1 MSSFEVEVVS
11 DPGRFRDLKP
21 DWSDLHAAASG
32 APFSSHDWITVSE
45 RHYPSAAP
53 RIVTLWQAGTLVAAA
68 PLAFRKEP
76 ASPRL
81 KALKVPST
89 SMLCRE
95 RVGFHEILVRP
106 GLADAIAPTL
116 LQSMNIGTGYIDL
129 TPMRLNDGLAAL
141 IAAAPPEWH
150 VQDRS
155 EITTSISDIGEGW
168 EAYAKTRKS
177 SFRKN
182 LRVAGRRVAEAGGV
196 IERTVGADDDSRAIL
211 EKTLDLSART
221 WKSGAGTDIGSNETV
236 RAFFRDLYDAF
247 QPDGMRIYL
256 LSIEGDP
263 AAASTYMIANG
274 VAYGLINDF
283 DDRFASLSPGRAI
296 VAQALEDFAGEGLS
310 AVDMLR
316 STPFTDGFATRQ
328 ESFRRVRFFRGFN
341 LARGILHAETALKA
355 ARRSIMGQK
364 ERVKGRQ
371 KALGKKDG

>member
-11 DPGRFRDLKP
+11 DPARFQELKS
-21 DWSDLHAAASG
+21 DWADLHAAASG

-45 RHYPSAAP
+45 RHYPTEAP
-53 RIVTLWQAGTLVAAA
+53 RIVALREAGTLIAAA
-68 PLAFRKEP
+68 PLAFRKE
-76 ASPRL
+76 AATSRL
-81 KALKVPST
+81 KALKVPSM

-106 GLADAIAPTL
+106 GVAEAVAPTL
-116 LQSMNIGTGYIDL
+116 LDAMNIGTGYVDL
-129 TPMRLNDGLAAL
+129 TPMRQNDGLAAL
-141 IAAAPPEWH
+141 IAEAPSGWQ

-168 EAYAKTRKS
+168 DAYAKTRKS

-196 IERTVGADDDSRAIL
+196 IERTRGRDDRSRAIL
-211 EKTLDLSART
+211 ESTLDLSART

-236 RAFFRDLYDAF
+236 RAFFRDLYDVF

-256 LSIEGDP
+256 LSIEGEP

-296 VAQALEDFAGEGLS
+296 VAHALEEFAGEGLT

-328 ESFRRVRFFRGFN
+328 DSFRRVRFFKGFN
-341 LARGILHAETALKA
+341 LARGILRAETALKA
-355 ARRSIMGQK
+355 AHRSIMGQK
-364 ERVKGRQ
+364 ERVMGRQ
-371 KALGKKDG
+371 KALGKKDA